1 MNPIYV
7 VIYVMVAVLVGLC
20 GRLRRMGFLGS
31 FLLALVVSPP
41 LALLFLYLTTEV
53 HPLPPAGRRCC

>member
-1 MNPIYV
+1 VNPIYV

-20 GRLRRMGFLGS
+20 GRHRRMGFLGS
-31 FLLALVVSPP
+31 FVLSLVISPP

-53 HPLPPAGRRCC
+53 RPIPPAGRRWC